1 VVLLIALQLTAA
13 GVITTLLDE
22 MLAAGHGFC
31 GGAKL
36 FIATSA
42 CTAVF
47 AGLFSPVAAG
57 SVAAG
62 ESGAAEV
69 QGALWAVFSLLGSR
83 SNKLKALQEA
93 IFYRG
98 RGLPSIANVAVTVAL
113 AAGVAYLQVGGAWPT
128 GEGAEASRYLPPG
141 RRHLPP
147 GRPPPQGCRLEIPVR
162 GGVRGQKVRCGE
174 A

>member
-1 VVLLIALQLTAA
+1 MMNAGNPVLPTVYSDRSTPLAVLYAIACAPENPFAVLLIALQLTAA

-22 MLAAGHGFC
+22 VLAAGHGFC

-83 SNKLKALQEA
+83 PNKLKALQEA

-98 RGLPSIANVAVTVAL
+98 RGLPSIANVAVTLAL
-113 AAGVAYLQVGGAWPT
+113 AAAVAYLQVGDAWST
-128 GEGAEASRYLPPG
+128 
-141 RRHLPP
+141 
-147 GRPPPQGCRLEIPVR
+147 VV
-162 GGVRGQKVRCGE
+162 GG
-174 A
+174 